1 MQPENAAG
9 VCQLNDSHVQRR
21 RKRQGVAMERMRHK
35 WLAVFVGVAGVAG
48 GAWAVRSRS
57 GAPEEV
63 AVSDGVGAPS
73 RAASTAARRR
83 PTAGVDRPSP
93 RAGAP
98 LLSAAASAHESK
110 PARVSIPRFSDGAT
124 HLEDGASGT
133 SVDVTLQGAS
143 PRAAQTI
150 GGYVVY
156 PGALA
161 SGATV
166 IQRPIPSG
174 TEDFISFPARPDR
187 AEIQYRLT
195 LGSQTAGLRLVG
207 GTLEMLDASGTPR
220 LRVPTPYIVG
230 ADGVRVDGALAV
242 NDCAVDT
249 DPSAPWGRPATP
261 PGGASCTVTVT
272 WADAAVVYPAVLDPR
287 WTTTGSMATTRFE
300 HTLVLLSMGRALAAG
315 GRSTT
320 SGTTGLTSAE
330 LYDPTTGTWSAT
342 GSLAHGRRLHSAT
355 QLPTS
360 SNPTTGGKVL
370 VAGGISG

>member
-98 LLSAAASAHESK
+98 LLSASQALAGTQALAGSTLPAGLAQGFEAAVGGVRPLFSAAASAHESK

-150 GGYVVY
+150 GGYV
-156 PGALA
+156 
-161 SGATV
+161 
-166 IQRPIPSG
+166 
-174 TEDFISFPARPDR
+174 
-187 AEIQYRLT
+187 
-195 LGSQTAGLRLVG
+195 
-207 GTLEMLDASGTPR
+207 
-220 LRVPTPYIVG
+220 
-230 ADGVRVDGALAV
+230 
-242 NDCAVDT
+242 
-249 DPSAPWGRPATP
+249 
-261 PGGASCTVTVT
+261 
-272 WADAAVVYPAVLDPR
+272 
-287 WTTTGSMATTRFE
+287 
-300 HTLVLLSMGRALAAG
+300 
-315 GRSTT
+315 
-320 SGTTGLTSAE
+320 
-330 LYDPTTGTWSAT
+330 
-342 GSLAHGRRLHSAT
+342 
-355 QLPTS
+355 
-360 SNPTTGGKVL
+360 
-370 VAGGISG
+370 